1 MKYFIV
7 FGFLLVLSTSCN
19 KLKLD
24 IPDTGRKIVINGL
37 ITTNEL
43 LNLRVS
49 KSAYLV
55 DPGHYYIPETKD
67 LDSAEVYI
75 FKNND
80 RIDLFHKEGEYD
92 FYPWNLL
99 TVGNYYSN
107 TLIPSPGT
115 EYKVVA
121 KFPGLPD
128 ASASTVIPNLVKID
142 KTDTSRV
149 QLEAGSYYDI
159 NVGLKFKI
167 SFTDPENERNY
178 YLIKMFLSTYFE
190 SHFAY
195 ANTYSEIVQFKCSD
209 PIVEENIESR
219 TGPEAIAFSDKMI
232 NGQKHKIDLIM
243 KEESVLLLPEDYEI
257 FSPPGSYP
265 VYRKTIYLKLYS
277 ITEEYFKYIQ
287 SLQLYSKNYGNPL
300 AEPVMVNSNVEG
312 GYGMFAGAAIAT
324 DSIVYVY
331 RK

>member
-7 FGFLLVLSTSCN
+7 FVFLLVLSTSCN
-19 KLKLD
+19 KLRLD

-37 ITTNEL
+37 ITTDEL

-49 KSAYLV
+49 KSAYLI
-55 DPGHYYIPETKD
+55 DPGHSYIPETKD

-80 RIDLFHKEGEYD
+80 RIDLLHKEGEYD

-142 KTDTSRV
+142 KTDT
-149 QLEAGSYYDI
+149 
-159 NVGLKFKI
+159 
-167 SFTDPENERNY
+167 
-178 YLIKMFLSTYFE
+178 
-190 SHFAY
+190 
-195 ANTYSEIVQFKCSD
+195 
-209 PIVEENIESR
+209 
-219 TGPEAIAFSDKMI
+219 
-232 NGQKHKIDLIM
+232 
-243 KEESVLLLPEDYEI
+243 
-257 FSPPGSYP
+257 
-265 VYRKTIYLKLYS
+265 
-277 ITEEYFKYIQ
+277 
-287 SLQLYSKNYGNPL
+287 
-300 AEPVMVNSNVEG
+300 
-312 GYGMFAGAAIAT
+312 
-324 DSIVYVY
+324 
-331 RK
+331 